1 MLRNNYKHS
10 NIFLT
15 FVYLIILLNKTNI
28 LLNYQHIVCSLICMD
43 LSCLNR
49 VSGDFRSHDS
59 WIQSYSS
66 VNTWYAGWEPTTHI
80 KKYFS
85 NKLTFDT
92 FETFADFQ
100 QSMVNKSMDLRFI
113 NRFNLWI
120 SGLSIDY
127 LRSVGNT
134 RQPWCDHEEKYFIY
148 FFFMITPRL
157 PGIPNAS
164 QVIYW

>member
-1 MLRNNYKHS
+1 MHK
-10 NIFLT
+10 I
-15 FVYLIILLNKTNI
+15 NI
-28 LLNYQHIVCSLICMD
+28 LLHYQHIVCLLIYMD

-92 FETFADFQ
+92 FETFADLQ

-148 FFFMITPRL
+148 FLVAYTSCFMCEIKITVFWSPIVVLICSYFTISRL
-157 PGIPNAS
+157 EG
-164 QVIYW
+164 